1 MMVATGYCNLLFKVG
16 LEELELDRSDLVYVP
31 SPEFILVSLKGKGFG
46 VLRAAVHSFESL

>member
-1 MMVATGYCNLLFKVG
+1 MVATGYCNLLVKVG

-46 VLRAAVHSFESL
+46 VLRAAVHSFESF